1 MEGKEDQR
9 KVEEITR
16 IVLRPLASPLPL
28 AFFTFGVGSV
38 LQNALQLGLI
48 PQDESQNLA
57 LIFGGVVFPS
67 MFLAAVFAFLSRETL
82 GATALGLIS
91 FSWLATSLVTY
102 TSAPDPTSAAL
113 GVLSLA
119 LAAIL
124 LLLGSLGVLGKPV
137 LSAVI
142 LLAFFRYGLNGI
154 YELTA
159 SATAQTASGVVGCA
173 IFAAALYGGLALG
186 LEDVQ
191 HRTVLPFGR
200 RGRRARRSR
209 GRERADRPGREGG
222 RRPQAALGTGKVPGD
237 TTGALTRRGFGHYP
251 SQ

>member
-1 MEGKEDQR
+1 MGKGDDQR

-28 AFFTFGVGSV
+28 AFFTFGIGSI
-38 LQNALQLGLI
+38 LQSAFQFGVV
-48 PQDESQNLA
+48 PPDESRNLA

-67 MFLAAVFAFLSRETL
+67 MFLAAIFAFLSRETL

-102 TSAPDPTSAAL
+102 TSFPDPTSAAL
-113 GVLSLA
+113 GILDIA
-119 LAAIL
+119 LATIL
-124 LLLGSLGVLGKPV
+124 LLLGTLGVLGKPV

-142 LLAFFRYGLNGI
+142 LLAFFRFGLNGI

-200 RGRRARRSR
+200 RGEAR
-209 GRERADRPGREGG
+209 EAIEGG
-222 RRPQAALGTGKVPGD
+222 IAEQIGLVEREAGVRKQL
-237 TTGALTRRGFGHYP
+237 
-251 SQ
+251 

>member
-1 MEGKEDQR
+1 MGKTDDQR

-28 AFFTFGVGSV
+28 AFFTFGVGSI
-38 LQNALQLGLI
+38 LQSAFQFGLI
-48 PQDESQNLA
+48 PPDESRNLA
-57 LIFGGVVFPS
+57 VIFGGIIFPS

-102 TSAPDPTSAAL
+102 ASAPDPTSAAL
-113 GVLSLA
+113 GVLDFA
-119 LAAIL
+119 IAIIL
-124 LLLGSLGVLGKPV
+124 LLLGTIGVLGKPV

-142 LLAFFRYGLNGI
+142 LLAFFRYGLNGL

-159 SATAQTASGVVGCA
+159 SATAQTTSGVVGCV
-173 IFAAALYGGLALG
+173 IFAASLYGGLALG

-200 RGRRARRSR
+200 RGEAR
-209 GRERADRPGREGG
+209 EAIEGG
-222 RRPQAALGTGKVPGD
+222 VGEQVGPVEKEAGVRKQL
-237 TTGALTRRGFGHYP
+237 
-251 SQ
+251 

>member
-1 MEGKEDQR
+1 MGKSDDQR

-28 AFFTFGVGSV
+28 AFFTFGVGSI
-38 LQNALQLGLI
+38 LQSAFQFGVV
-48 PQDESQNLA
+48 PQDESRNMA
-57 LIFGGVVFPS
+57 LIFGAIIFPS

-91 FSWLATSLVTY
+91 FSWLAASLVTF

-113 GVLSLA
+113 GVLDLA
-119 LAAIL
+119 HAVVL
-124 LLLGSLGVLGKPV
+124 LLLGAIGLLGKPL

-142 LLAFFRYGLNGI
+142 LLAFFRYGLNGL

-159 SATAQTASGVVGCA
+159 SPAAQTAFGVVGCA
-173 IFAAALYGGLALG
+173 IFVAALYGGLALG
-186 LEDVQ
+186 LEDVR

-200 RGRRARRSR
+200 RGEARD
-209 GRERADRPGREGG
+209 AIEGG
-222 RRPQAALGTGKVPGD
+222 IAEQVGPVEREAGVRKQL
-237 TTGALTRRGFGHYP
+237 
-251 SQ
+251 

>member
-1 MEGKEDQR
+1 MEGKDDQR

-28 AFFTFGVGSV
+28 AFFTFGVGSI
-38 LQNALQLGLI
+38 LQSAFQFGLI
-48 PQDESQNLA
+48 PQDESRNLA
-57 LIFGGVVFPS
+57 IIFGGIIFPS

-102 TSAPDPTSAAL
+102 TSTPDPTSAAL
-113 GVLSLA
+113 GVLNLA

-124 LLLGSLGVLGKPV
+124 LLLGTLSVLGKPV

-142 LLAFFRYGLNGI
+142 LLAFFRYGLNGL

-159 SATAQTASGVVGCA
+159 SATAQATSGIVGCL

-200 RGRRARRSR
+200 RGEAR
-209 GRERADRPGREGG
+209 EAIEGG
-222 RRPQAALGTGKVPGD
+222 VGEKVGPVEKEAGVRKQ
-237 TTGALTRRGFGHYP
+237 L
-251 SQ
+251 